1 MYYYFHIFYFLVYD
15 DYLYDTNNNNIQN
28 QINFT
33 PKVAFE
39 DEDPIPECLFS
50 DRSEN
55 ENQQLVKS
63 SIIIESSN
71 KNKNKKKSNDK
82 YDEIPYTSKAN
93 LYKSILRNKELKRD
107 KRIVERITE
116 ISFC

>member
-1 MYYYFHIFYFLVYD
+1 M
-15 DYLYDTNNNNIQN
+15 QN

-39 DEDPIPECLFS
+39 DEDPIPECLFNN
-50 DRSEN
+50 RNEN

-63 SIIIESSN
+63 SIIIESPN
-71 KNKNKKKSNDK
+71 KNRNKQKNKINNSND
-82 YDEIPYTSKAN
+82 DNEIPYTSKAN

-116 ISFC
+116 ISFY